1 MLYNDEGILM
11 TGSDAPL
18 GAGLWMWVITTE
30 DLSVTAFT
38 PHTICRYGDL
48 AFKAPDCSFYDCMN
62 ADCTK
67 CSTDKDAQWPEELRA
82 EKFEKAE
89 KKAAAS
95 GEPKVEKT
103 DK

>member
-1 MLYNDEGILM
+1 
-11 TGSDAPL
+11 
-18 GAGLWMWVITTE
+18 MWVITTE

-48 AFKAPDCSFYDCMN
+48 AYKAPTCSFYDCMN

-67 CSTDKDAQWPEELRA
+67 CATDKDAQWDEQRRA

-89 KKAAAS
+89 KEKAAAS
-95 GEPKVEKT
+95 GEPKVEKKEKT
-103 DK
+103 EKEMFDGAKANIQGK

>member
-1 MLYNDEGILM
+1 
-11 TGSDAPL
+11 
-18 GAGLWMWVITTE
+18 MWVITTE

-48 AFKAPDCSFYDCMN
+48 AYKAPTCSFYDCMN

-67 CSTDKDAQWPEELRA
+67 CATDKDAQWDEQRRA

-89 KKAAAS
+89 KEKAAAS
-95 GEPKVEKT
+95 GEPKVELT
-103 DK
+103 DE